1 MPAVPQSRSAAK
13 VSSGLLLVALCFLS
27 AFPLAWMVLTAFKPF
42 DEIYSFPPTLL
53 PVSPTLSQFTK
64 LFGVSSGFAMML
76 LNSAVVTLST
86 TVITMVLASMAGFG
100 LAKGRFRGR
109 RIILRGT
116 LLAYV
121 FPPIMLV
128 VPIFGVLADL
138 GWANTRF
145 GLVVAYMIITFPF
158 AVWMLTSYFATL
170 PDELTEA
177 ARVDGASNLRVFWSI
192 ALPLTRPGLA
202 AVAIFTFINTWNEFL
217 FSFVIA
223 GGGDKRT
230 VSVGLAAIL
239 RGAEGAEYGVLM
251 AGSVI
256 AMLPIIALFIFAQKH
271 IVAGLTGGAV
281 KG

>member
-1 MPAVPQSRSAAK
+1 MPAIPQSRSAAK